1 LRRRGRCLYISIK
14 HKIKKKTPTN
24 IKNLVKMAKDKTSLR
39 ERFNAAPVLK
49 KWDWEKSPD
58 IVTRSDLQN
67 LLFNNGKPKGNLIKV
82 PL

>member
-1 LRRRGRCLYISIK
+1 LRRRGRCFYISIK

-39 ERFNAAPVLK
+39 GRFNAAPVLK
-49 KWDWEKSPD
+49 KWNWEKSRN
-58 IVTRSDLQN
+58 IVTKSDSQN
-67 LLFNNGKPKGNLIKV
+67 LLFNNGKPKGKLIKV